1 MMFTRNGIGSKLF
14 LAFSTMA
21 ALTLI
26 AVMIGVAGFSLVA
39 KTERTV
45 INSAVPALAE
55 ARQLSD
61 LSTRII
67 FNAQVLA
74 KSKSE
79 EERIRQGRAL
89 TVHIEG
95 LNKSLRTLEQFSFD
109 PKLMEQLEGDVKRIV
124 DNLALLGLLVGRQ
137 IDLQDQVNSYVHKMT
152 SATQQIDELSQS
164 QVSNANTIAVA
175 NVSRIYDLVADNN
188 KPAVYKALDS
198 LVEVDMDLSERLF
211 ELRFLSLQVV
221 NMLDDSN
228 RIVDIKTLMKL
239 KARFINA
246 TTIMSQRVKSV
257 EDPSRS
263 AQLMDLMKELNKGG
277 LLFGTMEQLVY
288 AKQDV
293 ERLDQQNLVLFQQLN
308 TTVDEIIRAAN
319 DGTQKAVTMV
329 DKTLTVARTS
339 LIVISAIGMLALV
352 LIMWRYVYARV
363 IRRINDYSKALH
375 SIARGDLEIQL
386 PIKGDDELAQMG
398 RAILVARDT
407 AYERHRL
414 AQEEGKIRLELQ
426 QHKLSLERLVAKRT
440 SELEKTNARLNDEVK
455 NHEKARA
462 EAEKANRAKSAF
474 LATMSHEIRT
484 PMNGVLGTVSL
495 LADTKLTNQQSRYVD
510 VINRSGETLLDILN
524 DILDY
529 SKIEAGHL
537 DIRQADFSL
546 RELISDVYNML
557 DGRAI
562 AKGISLQQSI
572 QTSLPD
578 IWVGDETRIRQVL
591 VNLVGNAIKFT
602 DTGSVIID
610 VRAHPDMPGE
620 LLFSVKDTGIGIS
633 ADEQDLLFTAFQQA
647 SEGRKTIG
655 GTGLGLAISQ
665 HIIAAMEGEIGLDS
679 EVGKG
684 SCFWFALP
692 LEQGEISLR
701 TEATVANVPSAHVLL
716 VEDNPV
722 NSMVAEGYLN
732 RLGHSVVVAETG
744 AQAEEIYSQQR
755 FDIALLDIN
764 LPDTDGVK
772 LLHRLRRIEETNH
785 ESWEEPTPMVAFSA
799 HVFREEVEI
808 YLAAGFAGFL
818 PKPIVEKQLI
828 DTLNSILKGTKRV
841 VIEKGAGDDQS
852 IEDTMEQDDFPL
864 LKESV
869 LGSDLQV
876 LGEDQV
882 KKLIELFAQSS
893 GETLDKLNLA
903 IEQQDM
909 NNIAKL
915 AHTLKG
921 AAGTMG
927 LMKLFEICLAF
938 EKGGKGGC
946 IDDLDAATLNQIFN
960 QSIAILQTTF
970 IDK

>member
-137 IDLQDQVNSYVHKMT
+137 IDLQDQVNSYVHEMT

-329 DKTLTVARTS
+329 DKA
-339 LIVISAIGMLALV
+339 
-352 LIMWRYVYARV
+352 
-363 IRRINDYSKALH
+363 
-375 SIARGDLEIQL
+375 
-386 PIKGDDELAQMG
+386 
-398 RAILVARDT
+398 
-407 AYERHRL
+407 
-414 AQEEGKIRLELQ
+414 
-426 QHKLSLERLVAKRT
+426 
-440 SELEKTNARLNDEVK
+440 
-455 NHEKARA
+455 ARA
-462 EAEKANRAKSAF
+462 
-474 LATMSHEIRT
+474 
-484 PMNGVLGTVSL
+484 
-495 LADTKLTNQQSRYVD
+495 
-510 VINRSGETLLDILN
+510 
-524 DILDY
+524 
-529 SKIEAGHL
+529 
-537 DIRQADFSL
+537 
-546 RELISDVYNML
+546 
-557 DGRAI
+557 
-562 AKGISLQQSI
+562 
-572 QTSLPD
+572 
-578 IWVGDETRIRQVL
+578 
-591 VNLVGNAIKFT
+591 
-602 DTGSVIID
+602 
-610 VRAHPDMPGE
+610 
-620 LLFSVKDTGIGIS
+620 
-633 ADEQDLLFTAFQQA
+633 
-647 SEGRKTIG
+647 
-655 GTGLGLAISQ
+655 
-665 HIIAAMEGEIGLDS
+665 
-679 EVGKG
+679 
-684 SCFWFALP
+684 
-692 LEQGEISLR
+692 
-701 TEATVANVPSAHVLL
+701 
-716 VEDNPV
+716 
-722 NSMVAEGYLN
+722 
-732 RLGHSVVVAETG
+732 
-744 AQAEEIYSQQR
+744 
-755 FDIALLDIN
+755 
-764 LPDTDGVK
+764 
-772 LLHRLRRIEETNH
+772 
-785 ESWEEPTPMVAFSA
+785 
-799 HVFREEVEI
+799 
-808 YLAAGFAGFL
+808 AAGYPGKPLGACL
-818 PKPIVEKQLI
+818 PA
-828 DTLNSILKGTKRV
+828 R
-841 VIEKGAGDDQS
+841 
-852 IEDTMEQDDFPL
+852 
-864 LKESV
+864 
-869 LGSDLQV
+869 
-876 LGEDQV
+876 
-882 KKLIELFAQSS
+882 
-893 GETLDKLNLA
+893 
-903 IEQQDM
+903 
-909 NNIAKL
+909 
-915 AHTLKG
+915 
-921 AAGTMG
+921 
-927 LMKLFEICLAF
+927 
-938 EKGGKGGC
+938 
-946 IDDLDAATLNQIFN
+946 
-960 QSIAILQTTF
+960 
-970 IDK
+970 